1 MIGSSHTNRLSAL
14 VPASLET
21 EYLKLPSQSQTN
33 VEQRFEQ
40 LAISIASFGLSP
52 GYFVY
57 IDALSNQIFMGS
69 DEDGLPVEPKK
80 DGSNAWHIS
89 GSLTVAPKPRVKK
102 LLNQLECLKEAC
114 GGASLVCGLPLARY
128 VRQKC
133 CHCKTHLD
141 NFGEDDYE
149 QILLSAATLSKVCLS
164 ATFPGATIFDPME
177 SFATSETGLAD
188 LHSSAGVS
196 IWSDADPVHLT
207 NAAYGDIAASLV
219 KLVSST
225 TTVSTSQPRNRLESV
240 VTRQQLPEEELAPV
254 PGWIMGENR
263 RGGRGRG
270 GLGRGFGG
278 QASRGGRPTF
288 VRGGQ
293 NRWAPY

>member
-1 MIGSSHTNRLSAL
+1 
-14 VPASLET
+14 
-21 EYLKLPSQSQTN
+21 
-33 VEQRFEQ
+33 
-40 LAISIASFGLSP
+40 
-52 GYFVY
+52 
-57 IDALSNQIFMGS
+57 MGS

-89 GSLTVAPKPRVKK
+89 ESLTVAPKPREKK

-141 NFGEDDYE
+141 NFGEDDYQ
-149 QILLSAATLSKVCLS
+149 QILLSAANLSKVCLS
-164 ATFPGATIFDPME
+164 ASFPGAIIFNPME
-177 SFATSETGLAD
+177 SFATSENGLAD

-207 NAAYGDIAASLV
+207 NAAYGDIAAG
-219 KLVSST
+219 LVSST

-240 VTRQQLPEEELAPV
+240 IVRQQLPEEERAPV

-263 RGGRGRG
+263 RSGRG
-270 GLGRGFGG
+270 GLGRCFGG
-278 QASRGGRPTF
+278 QASRGGRPLF

-293 NRWAPY
+293 NCWAPY